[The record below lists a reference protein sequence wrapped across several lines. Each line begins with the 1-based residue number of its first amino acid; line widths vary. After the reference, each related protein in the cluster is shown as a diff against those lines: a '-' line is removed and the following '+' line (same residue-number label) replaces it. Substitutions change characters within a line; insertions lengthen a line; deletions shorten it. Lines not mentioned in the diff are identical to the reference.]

1 MPREYENKGGGFGF
15 FFWFWFFFIQSLRNV
30 LMLHSLPLVLF
41 LIGQSTLTP
50 FFEGTS
56 MRCFLNRFIRL
67 ALS

>member
-1 MPREYENKGGGFGF
+1 MPREYENKGGDFWVFWLVF
-15 FFWFWFFFIQSLRNV
+15 FFQSLRNV